1 MPVYLTSGQVARTL
15 RISVSTLKRWLVDP
29 ELRIVERRNCSG
41 WRLFT
46 DRDIDVLRRH
56 KRKLKRDGKRFNET
70 TLIPIATSAASELQT
85 AQSVQA

>member
-1 MPVYLTSGQVARTL
+1 MASYLTSGQVARRL

-29 ELRIVERRNCSG
+29 ELKIVERRNCNG

-46 DRDIDVLRRH
+46 DRDLEMLRKH

-70 TLIPIATSAASELQT
+70 TLIPVLTSTEATGELQ
-85 AQSVQA
+85 ARQSA